1 MRICLA
7 YGSESIL
14 WQEEKILMI
23 GKENK
28 AMSSEFLNDN
38 EYYARFLDGDKDAF
52 EYLVLSYKDKLI
64 YFLNRYVHNI
74 TIAEDLAQD
83 AFVEVYVHKERF
95 HFKGSFKT
103 YLYTIGRNKAV
114 DYIRKNERMLF
125 VADYPEDAEEES
137 MLENL
142 IKEEQKRHLH
152 GAIKQLKND
161 YQAAISLIDIEGMS
175 YAEAAKILK
184 KTDGQMKVLIH
195 RARKSLGK
203 ILEKEGCLDEK

>member
-1 MRICLA
+1 
-7 YGSESIL
+7 
-14 WQEEKILMI
+14 MI
-23 GKENK
+23 KKENK
-28 AMSSEFLNDN
+28 IISSETYNDN
-38 EYYARFLDGDKDAF
+38 EYYARFLNGDKEAF

-95 HFKGSFKT
+95 QLKGSFKT

-114 DYIRKNERMLF
+114 DYIRRNERMLF
-125 VADYPEDAEEES
+125 VAEYPEEAQEDA
-137 MLENL
+137 LLDGL

-152 GAIKQLKND
+152 EAMKQLKND

-175 YAEAAKILK
+175 YAEAARILK
-184 KTDGQMKVLIH
+184 KTDGQIKILIH